1 MKKQIKVR
9 DLIHGWSWS
18 GMCGDGLMWQYL
30 FKHKLGNLSMQRIK
44 INTIICDTLVG
55 TFDLSR

>member
-30 FKHKLGNLSMQRIK
+30 FKQTRKSQHAENKNQHYYL
-44 INTIICDTLVG
+44 
-55 TFDLSR
+55 